1 MEHKMDYKSQK
12 EIHIFVESTYSDL
25 QKLRK
30 EKKKS
35 DFNELLLK
43 DLPQVKR
50 YITKRLNRALSKG
63 NLPAGKYSPDDFL
76 DQLFIEVHDHFDE
89 VKNNKDLYPWLFKK
103 TDALL
108 EDTIVDEEFNAV
120 FFENIDDFSKPEWD
134 EMEEKFSTDGDG
146 DLMMIEELDDSSYNH
161 NDYVLNHVFVEND
174 NNQMITKLDEK
185 LGRENVRMHANMV
198 LHHLPLPMRTVFE
211 LATQYHFDIEE
222 IAIIRG
228 QSLAEVQQLLENARK
243 SLEVSFLNRYFE

>member
-1 MEHKMDYKSQK
+1 
-12 EIHIFVESTYSDL
+12 
-25 QKLRK
+25 
-30 EKKKS
+30 
-35 DFNELLLK
+35 
-43 DLPQVKR
+43 
-50 YITKRLNRALSKG
+50 
-63 NLPAGKYSPDDFL
+63 
-76 DQLFIEVHDHFDE
+76 VHDHFDE

>member
-1 MEHKMDYKSQK
+1 MEKIKDYKSQN
-12 EIHIFVESTYSDL
+12 EFHIFVASTYSDL

-43 DLPQVKR
+43 DLPQIKR
-50 YITKRLNRALSKG
+50 YISRRLNRALSKG
-63 NLPAGKYSPDDFL
+63 NLPKGKYSPNDFL

-89 VKNNKDLYPWLFKK
+89 VKNSKDLYPWLFKK
-103 TDALL
+103 TDTLL
-108 EDTIVDEEFNAV
+108 EETLVEEEFNSI
-120 FFENIDDFSKPEWD
+120 FFENIENFSKPEWD
-134 EMEEKFSTDGDG
+134 EMEEEFSTDGDG
-146 DLMMIEELDDSSYNH
+146 DLLMIDELDDSSYNH

-174 NNQMITKLDEK
+174 KNQMIGKLDEK
-185 LGRENVRMHANMV
+185 LGRENVRKHANMV

-211 LATQYHFDIEE
+211 LATQYHFNVEE

-243 SLEVSFLNRYFE
+243 NLEISFLNRYVE

>member
-1 MEHKMDYKSQK
+1 MEKIKDYKSQH
-12 EIHIFVESTYSDL
+12 EFHIFVASTYSDL

-35 DFNELLLK
+35 DFSELLLK

-50 YITKRLNRALSKG
+50 YITRRLNRALSKG
-63 NLPAGKYSPDDFL
+63 NLPSGKYSPDDFL
-76 DQLFIEVHDHFDE
+76 DQLFIEVHDRFDE
-89 VKNNKDLYPWLFKK
+89 VKDNNDLYPWLFKI

-108 EDTIVDEEFNAV
+108 EDTLVEEEFNAI
-120 FFENIDDFSKPEWD
+120 FFENIEDFSKPEWD
-134 EMEEKFSTDGDG
+134 EMEEEFSTDGDG
-146 DLMMIEELDDSSYNH
+146 DLLMLDELDDSSYNH

-174 NNQMITKLDEK
+174 KNQMISKLDEK
-185 LGRENVRMHANMV
+185 LGRENVRKHASMV
-198 LHHLPLPMRTVFE
+198 LHHLPFPMRTVFE
-211 LATQYHFDIEE
+211 LATQYHFNVEQ

-243 SLEVSFLNRYFE
+243 SLEVSFLNRYVE